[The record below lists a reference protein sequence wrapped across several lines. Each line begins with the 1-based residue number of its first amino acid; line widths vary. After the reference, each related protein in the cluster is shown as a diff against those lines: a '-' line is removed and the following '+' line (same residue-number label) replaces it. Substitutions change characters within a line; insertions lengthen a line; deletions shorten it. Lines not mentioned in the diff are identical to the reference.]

1 MVPETDM
8 FLREMVS
15 KFRRSL
21 FKETYI
27 LPMKKTNTAISATLL
42 AIICVQGGA
51 SIAKQLFPAI
61 GAIGTVTL
69 RIVLSAVLLMIINR
83 PKFSEFTRQKWL
95 YCAMYGIGLAAMNLI
110 FYMAIQR
117 IPLGLA
123 VTVEF
128 AGPLFLAIALSR
140 KLLDVVWA
148 LLACVGIL
156 LIVPWKS
163 NHIDL
168 LGLGLAFLAGL
179 FWACYIVM
187 GGKVA
192 KIMDGKDAVTTGM
205 LFASLVII
213 PFTLWD
219 GAVFNITPTI
229 FIKGLGVAIL
239 SSALPFSLEMMALKK
254 LPAKTFSILMSLE
267 PAFAALSGFIFLSEN
282 LTFLQWVSIAC
293 VITASIGTTV
303 FGKAAKH

>member
-1 MVPETDM
+1 
-8 FLREMVS
+8 
-15 KFRRSL
+15 
-21 FKETYI
+21 
-27 LPMKKTNTAISATLL
+27 MKKLNIAIPATLL

-61 GAIGTVTL
+61 GAIGTVSL
-69 RIVLSAVLLMIINR
+69 RIVLSAVLLTLINR
-83 PKFSEFTRQKWL
+83 PKFLQFNKQKWK
-95 YCAMYGIGLAAMNLI
+95 YCAMYGVGLAAMNLI

-128 AGPLFLAIALSR
+128 AGPLFLALALSR
-140 KLLDVVWA
+140 KLLDVIWA

-163 NHIDL
+163 DHIDL
-168 LGLGLAFLAGL
+168 LGLGLAFLAGM
-179 FWACYIVM
+179 FWAVYIVM

-213 PFTLWD
+213 PFTIWD
-219 GAVFNITPTI
+219 GAVFNLTPAI

-239 SSALPFSLEMMALKK
+239 SSALPFSLEIMALKR

-267 PAFAALSGFIFLSEN
+267 PAFAAFSGLIFLSED
-282 LTFLQWVSIAC
+282 LSFLQWISIMC
-293 VITASIGTTV
+293 VIAASIGTTV
-303 FGKAAKH
+303 FSRTSKG

>member
-1 MVPETDM
+1 
-8 FLREMVS
+8 
-15 KFRRSL
+15 
-21 FKETYI
+21 
-27 LPMKKTNTAISATLL
+27 MKKTNTNIAISATLL

-69 RIVLSAVLLMIINR
+69 RIVLSAIILTLINR
-83 PKFSEFTRQKWL
+83 PKFSQFTRQMWI
-95 YCAMYGIGLAAMNLI
+95 YCGFYGTGLAVMNLI

-128 AGPLFLAIALSR
+128 AGPLFLALALSR
-140 KLLDVVWA
+140 KLLDVIWA

-156 LIVPWKS
+156 LIVPW
-163 NHIDL
+163 NNDHVDL
-168 LGLGLAFLAGL
+168 LGLGLAFLAGM
-179 FWACYIVM
+179 FWALYIVM

-213 PFTLWD
+213 PFTVWD
-219 GAVFNITPTI
+219 GAVFSITPII
-229 FIKGLGVAIL
+229 FLKGLGVAIL
-239 SSALPFSLEMMALKK
+239 SSALPFSLEMVALKK

-267 PAFAALSGFIFLSEN
+267 PAFAALSGLIFLSES
-282 LTFLQWVSIAC
+282 LSFLQWVSIAC
-293 VITASIGTTV
+293 VIMASIGTTI
-303 FGKAAKH
+303 FSKASNH

>member
-1 MVPETDM
+1 
-8 FLREMVS
+8 
-15 KFRRSL
+15 
-21 FKETYI
+21 
-27 LPMKKTNTAISATLL
+27 MKKSNVAIPATLL

-61 GAIGTVTL
+61 GAIGTVSL
-69 RIVLSAVLLMIINR
+69 RIVLSAVLLTLINR
-83 PKFSEFTRQKWL
+83 PKFSQFTKQKWK
-95 YCAMYGIGLAAMNLI
+95 YCALYGIGLAAMNLI

-128 AGPLFLAIALSR
+128 AGPLFLALALSR

-156 LIVPWKS
+156 LIVPWQS
-163 NHIDL
+163 NNIDL
-168 LGLGLAFLAGL
+168 LGLGLAFLAGM
-179 FWACYIVM
+179 FWAGYIVM

-213 PFTLWD
+213 PFTIWD
-219 GAVFNITPTI
+219 GAVFNLTPTL

-267 PAFAALSGFIFLSEN
+267 PAFAAFSGLLFLSES
-282 LTFLQWVSIAC
+282 LTFLQWISIAC
-293 VITASIGTTV
+293 VIAASIGTTV
-303 FGKAAKH
+303 FSKTSVE

>member
-1 MVPETDM
+1 
-8 FLREMVS
+8 
-15 KFRRSL
+15 
-21 FKETYI
+21 
-27 LPMKKTNTAISATLL
+27 MKKSNVAIPATLL

-61 GAIGTVTL
+61 GAIGTVSL
-69 RIVLSAVLLMIINR
+69 RIVLSAVLLTLINR
-83 PKFSEFTRQKWL
+83 PKFLQFTKQKWK
-95 YCAMYGIGLAAMNLI
+95 YCALYGIGLAAMNLI

-128 AGPLFLAIALSR
+128 AGPLFLALALSR

-148 LLACVGIL
+148 LLACIGIL
-156 LIVPWKS
+156 LIVPWQS

-168 LGLGLAFLAGL
+168 TGLGLAFLAGM
-179 FWACYIVM
+179 FWAGYIVM
-187 GGKVA
+187 GGKVS

-213 PFTLWD
+213 PFTIWD
-219 GAVFNITPTI
+219 GAVFNLTPTL

-239 SSALPFSLEMMALKK
+239 SSALPFSLEMMALKR

-267 PAFAALSGFIFLSEN
+267 PAFAAFSGLLFLSES
-282 LTFLQWVSIAC
+282 LTFLQWISIAC
-293 VITASIGTTV
+293 VIAASIGTTV
-303 FGKAAKH
+303 FSKISVEQDGNS

>member
-1 MVPETDM
+1 
-8 FLREMVS
+8 
-15 KFRRSL
+15 
-21 FKETYI
+21 
-27 LPMKKTNTAISATLL
+27 MKNSNIAIPATLL
-42 AIICVQGGA
+42 AIMCVQGGA
-51 SIAKQLFPAI
+51 SIAKQLFPLI
-61 GAIGTVTL
+61 GPIGTVTL
-69 RIVLSAVLLMIINR
+69 RIVLSAILLTLINR
-83 PKFSEFTRQKWL
+83 PKFSQFTAQKWKYSAL
-95 YCAMYGIGLAAMNLI
+95 YGIGLAAMNLI

-128 AGPLFLAIALSR
+128 AGPLFLALALSR
-140 KLLDVVWA
+140 KLLDVIWA

-163 NHIDL
+163 DHVDL
-168 LGLGLAFLAGL
+168 VGLGLAFLAGM
-179 FWACYIVM
+179 FWAVYIVM

-213 PFTLWD
+213 PFTIWD

-229 FIKGLGVAIL
+229 FMKGLGVAIL
-239 SSALPFSLEMMALKK
+239 SSALPFSLEIMALKR

-267 PAFAALSGFIFLSEN
+267 PAFAALSGLIFLSEE
-282 LTFLQWVSIAC
+282 LSFLQWISIMC
-293 VITASIGTTV
+293 VIAASIGTTI
-303 FGKAAKH
+303 FSRITDHQ